1 MKLHNL
7 ELWAGRLPIGH
18 SIDALLA
25 AAFILALLLL
35 GGCATPSQAVKVT
48 AAPAAAP
55 DPQAARA
62 MALQKIGESATD
74 GETKRLAIMAV
85 ALMGQGGSAP
95 APVIQQAPSLGGI
108 VLSVVDRLIGTA
120 PAWFAYK
127 SSIRNSETTETV
139 AGINRD
145 VSIAQSN
152 NFTALGLGGVNG
164 AASVGIAGMN
174 SLATVASR
182 PVTPATN
189 ITGNTGPV
197 LVGGGNLNS
206 GSLNPTNPAPKV
218 CAIGATGVLTC
229 P

>member
-1 MKLHNL
+1 MILQKL
-7 ELWAGRLPIGH
+7 ATSRFA
-18 SIDALLA
+18 ALITPLGVLL
-25 AAFILALLLL
+25 FVALVL
-35 GGCATPSQAVKVT
+35 GLTGCASTKPD
-48 AAPAAAP
+48 AAPAAAAEP
-55 DPQAARA
+55 LGPHEATAARA

-95 APVIQQAPSLGGI
+95 APVIQQAPLSAAGFLLG
-108 VLSVVDRLIGTA
+108 LADRLLQLT
-120 PAWFAYK
+120 PSWFSYK
-127 SSIRNSETTETV
+127 SNERNNQTTETV

-182 PVTPATN
+182 PVTPGTN

-218 CAIGATGVLTC
+218 CAVGATGVLTC